1 VVDAETGQP
10 VVGAVVSLL
19 YEMAVA
25 DSQGRFVFEKVPLT
39 HGAQISVRV
48 RNRSEI
54 IIGCVTLDVPVRFY
68 PLAANWE
75 ETVEVDAPDGSG
87 EKVTQVI
94 TKTDITIVDPGTEEE
109 VELRLQT
116 VSPAALSDYCS
127 ACHDSNPCLETT
139 TYADVIKTGKDLR
152 GIIVY
157 VDELDAFKEKL
168 QKMGLQRDTYS
179 KIRYQD
185 THPDGMNMPVIAEL
199 DLPQYVGRY
208 VYPEGLALLDARYV
222 TCGTCHTRHV
232 PTEVKQYVVLPYEE
246 DNQLC
251 FKCHL

>member
-1 VVDAETGQP
+1 
-10 VVGAVVSLL
+10 
-19 YEMAVA
+19 M
-25 DSQGRFVFEKVPLT
+25 
-39 HGAQISVRV
+39 
-48 RNRSEI
+48 
-54 IIGCVTLDVPVRFY
+54 
-68 PLAANWE
+68 
-75 ETVEVDAPDGSG
+75 DAPDGSG
-87 EKVTQVI
+87 KKVTQVI
-94 TKTDITIVDPGTEEE
+94 IKTAITVIDPGSEEE

-116 VSPAALSDYCS
+116 VSPAALSAFCS
-127 ACHDSNPCLETT
+127 TCHDSNPCLETT

-157 VDELDAFKEKL
+157 IDELDAFKEKL
-168 QKMGLQRDTYS
+168 QKLGLQRDTYR

-185 THPDGMNMPVIAEL
+185 THPDGMNMPVIADL

-208 VYPEGLALLDARYV
+208 VYPEGLALLDERYV

-251 FKCHL
+251 YKCHL